1 MKILFRSIC
10 LAIFLF
16 VTAPVMG
23 QELQELQAT
32 EIEGRFLDSAGN
44 PMEEYDYLKP
54 GQNYRLM
61 PGAKIELST
70 LDGKYTYRA
79 AGPGIFSFQKSGSV
93 TLNGRPLKPFTLKS
107 SLKNLVA
114 TGTHSREIGG
124 TQMRGQEG
132 IQVEARTTG
141 GETKILPLY
150 SGYHAL
156 VVGCGGYNKGWPR
169 LPNPLQDARD
179 IAEMLEQIGWDVNL
193 LLDPDWASL
202 RKALNS
208 LITGPGRDKDK
219 AILVWFSGHGHT
231 LAEADGSD
239 LGYIVPIDAPDPDR
253 DEMGFMEHAIS
264 MREIET
270 VARRIQS
277 KHVMMV
283 FDSCFSGAI
292 FQLSRA
298 KPPPFIQE
306 KVTRPVRQFLTAGNK
321 DEKVP
326 DKSLFKTVFVQ
337 GVRDLDA
344 DRNRDGYVT
353 GQELGAYLQEE
364 VVNYS
369 RKAQHPQYG
378 KINNPKL
385 DKGDFVLV
393 AKSLPGKKPAR
404 TVAEDKTTVSARG
417 SVGPQPKIVAES
429 PVVGKVSVRS
439 NVDGAIFKLAGHN
452 FKTKRN
458 AALIVGDVPVGE
470 HRVIATK
477 EGYPQWKGRVTVK
490 ADKTAS
496 LSIGLGPKAGTEDF
510 SEEKEIQKILKRWQ
524 NAMNKRDP
532 EALLSLLT
540 DEAQIM
546 TKTSKGVLILPKKSF
561 ARIIGRKLRA
571 MEERG
576 FEITAEEATSIN
588 IQGDKARAE
597 LPYTAE
603 ITRQGGHHGRM
614 GMPRESRSKTELMGY
629 FEFVKRGSR
638 WLINDF
644 KFKLL

>member
-1 MKILFRSIC
+1 MAAP
-10 LAIFLF
+10 AI
-16 VTAPVMG
+16 G
-23 QELQELQAT
+23 QDLKELQAT
-32 EIEGRFLDSAGN
+32 EIEGQFLDPAGK
-44 PMEEYDYLKP
+44 PLQEYDYLKP
-54 GQNYRLM
+54 GQKYRLM

-79 AGPGIFSFQKSGSV
+79 TGPGIFSFLKPGPV
-93 TLNGRPLKPFTLKS
+93 TLNGKPIIPSALRT
-107 SLKNLVA
+107 SLQDVTA
-114 TGTHSREIGG
+114 TGAHSRQLGG
-124 TQMRGQEG
+124 IAMRSREG
-132 IQVEARTTG
+132 VQVEARTAEG
-141 GETKILPLY
+141 GTKTLRLY
-150 SGYHAL
+150 SGYYAL
-156 VVGCGGYNKGWPR
+156 VVGCGAYNKGWPR
-169 LPNPLQDARD
+169 LPNPVQDARE
-179 IAEMLEQIGWDVNL
+179 IAEMLEQMGWDVNL
-193 LLDPDWASL
+193 LLDPDWAPL

-239 LGYIVPIDAPDPDR
+239 LGYIVPVDAPDPDR
-253 DEMGFMEHAIS
+253 DEMGFMERAIS

-306 KVTRPVRQFLTAGNK
+306 KVARPVRQFLTAGNK

-393 AKSLPGKKPAR
+393 AKHLSSSKPLR
-404 TVAEDKTTVSARG
+404 TAVQDKPRTLERG
-417 SVGPQPKIVAES
+417 GVTPRPKIVAER
-429 PVVGKVSVRS
+429 PIVGKVSVRS
-439 NVDGAIFKLAGHN
+439 NVDGAIFTLAGQS
-452 FKTKRN
+452 FKTKSN
-458 AALIVGDVPVGE
+458 TALIVGDVPVGE
-470 HRVIATK
+470 HTVVASK
-477 EGYPQWKGRVTVK
+477 EGYPQWRGRVAVQPNQ
-490 ADKTAS
+490 TAS
-496 LSIGLGPKAGTEDF
+496 VSINLGPKAGAADI
-510 SEEKEIQKILKRWQ
+510 SEGKEIQETLKSWQ
-524 NAMNKRDP
+524 NAWNKRDSK
-532 EALLSLLT
+532 ALLALFT

-546 TKTSKGVLILPKKSF
+546 TKTRKGVLTLSKGNF
-561 ARIIGRKLRA
+561 ARIIKKKLRG
-571 MEERG
+571 MEKRG
-576 FEITAEEATSIN
+576 FKIKTEKVKSIN
-588 IQGDKARAE
+588 IQGDKAKAE
-597 LPYTAE
+597 LLYQA
-603 ITRQGGHHGRM
+603 IISRQGGYHGRM
-614 GMPRESRSKTELMGY
+614 GMPGREPESKAKVMGY
-629 FEFVKRGSR
+629 FELVKRGSR
-638 WLINDF
+638 WLISDY
-644 KFKLL
+644 KFNML